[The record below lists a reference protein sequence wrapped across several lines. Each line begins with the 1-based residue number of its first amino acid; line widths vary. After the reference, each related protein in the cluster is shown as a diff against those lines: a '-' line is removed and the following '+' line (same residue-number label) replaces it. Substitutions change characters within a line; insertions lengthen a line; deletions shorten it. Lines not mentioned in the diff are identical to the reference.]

1 MIYLL
6 PEYLLILLIKQEGFK
21 RKYGDSY
28 ADYITNSIELSEIL
42 NELTYSSDSY
52 ADALHIINYFGI
64 TYTHNYLEI
73 EDKSNIDNEVE
84 NIKLSVSN

>member
-6 PEYLLILLIKQEGFK
+6 PEYLLILMLKQEGFK

-42 NELTYSSDSY
+42 YELVYASDSY
-52 ADALHIINYFGI
+52 SDALYIIDYFGI
-64 TYTHNYLEI
+64 KYTHNYLEMQ
-73 EDKSNIDNEVE
+73 DKPSIDNEVE
-84 NIKLSVSN
+84 NITLSVSN